1 MTSELMMHMRGG
13 AHMHIPVD
21 CVVDIRGVGGLVE
34 LESFCD
40 QLEREKGG
48 REGEREEERG
58 RREGETERG
67 RERERE
73 QERGRMEERGRGTE
87 RERREGGWVDNY
99 NLMT

>member
-1 MTSELMMHMRGG
+1 MTSGLMMDMRGG

-48 REGEREEERG
+48 REGERERG
-58 RREGETERG
+58 RKREGEG
-67 RERERE
+67 RERRREEGERE
-73 QERGRMEERGRGTE
+73 GARERENGGE
-87 RERREGGWVDNY
+87 RERDGEREKGGRVGGQ
-99 NLMT
+99 L